1 MTYGMLTIAE
11 TAHLLNVHINTVRR
25 WSDQGLLKSY
35 RIGTRGDRRFRQE
48 DVYSF
53 ISGMQGSRSFVP
65 EDTGSGRK
73 KVLVADDDSGIR
85 KLVRSMLE
93 AEYTVLEASNGSEA
107 VNATRRHIPDVILMD
122 ILMPDTDGYTACRTI
137 KQEPETGHI
146 PVIMVTGIAYEMNK
160 KLSMQMGADGY
171 ITKPFDRP
179 SLKGAI
185 TAALG
190 ENVAVSS

>member
-1 MTYGMLTIAE
+1 MPYGMLTIAE

-48 DVYSF
+48 DVYGF
-53 ISGMQGSRSFVP
+53 ISGMQGSRSFVE
-65 EDTGSGRK
+65 EDTDSGRK
-73 KVLVADDDSGIR
+73 KVLVADDDIGIR

-93 AEYTVLEASNGSEA
+93 AEYTVLEASNGGEA
-107 VNATRRHIPDVILMD
+107 VNATRSHVPDVILMD

-137 KQEPETGHI
+137 KQEPATRHI

-179 SLKGAI
+179 TLKGAI

-190 ENVAVSS
+190 KNVAVSS

>member
-11 TAHLLNVHINTVRR
+11 TARLLNVHINTVRR
-25 WSDQGLLKSY
+25 WSDQGLLKAY

-48 DVYSF
+48 DIYSF
-53 ISGMQGSRSFVP
+53 ISGTKGSRSFVP

-73 KVLVADDDSGIR
+73 KVLVADDDDGIR

-93 AEYTVLEASNGSEA
+93 AEYTVIEASNGDEA

-122 ILMPDTDGYTACRTI
+122 ILMPATDGYTACRTI
-137 KQEPETGHI
+137 KQEPATGHI
-146 PVIMVTGIAYEMNK
+146 PVIMITGIAYEMNK
-160 KLSMQMGADGY
+160 KLSIQMGADGY
-171 ITKPFDRP
+171 ITKPFDSW
-179 SLKGAI
+179 SLTKAI

-190 ENVAVSS
+190 KNVAVSS